1 MRMKRLK
8 LKKIHGLILGSLL
21 GGAFALSGS
30 FMLVPIFEKSQEN
43 AKEIVQLSSDK
54 GALEEKLESTNS
66 NLDQAN
72 STIEAQNKEIE
83 IKVQL
88 EGTVQ
93 EQKQQISSLQG
104 EREELS
110 NQSSTL
116 QQEVESKTEEVNTQK
131 EMLDE
136 QDLMLSEKDAQIDEI
151 SNTMAELRE
160 IDDQVITNSRY
171 VVGGFMK
178 IADRERFSKMSRMDR
193 HELIQETMRLS
204 NQLESDT
211 NKRKDL
217 WRQAEEK
224 IIQFREE

>member
-1 MRMKRLK
+1 MPIKRFK

-30 FMLVPIFEKSQEN
+30 IMLVPVFEKSQEN

-54 GALEEKLESTNS
+54 GTLEEKLETTSS
-66 NLDQAN
+66 NLKQAN
-72 STIEAQNKEIE
+72 STIEDQKREIE
-83 IKVQL
+83 IKVEL

-93 EQKQQISSLQG
+93 QQQQQLTPLQG
-104 EREELS
+104 EKQQLSSERSELP
-110 NQSSTL
+110 
-116 QQEVESKTEEVNTQK
+116 QQVASQGMEIGTQK

-136 QDLMLSEKDAQIDEI
+136 EDLMVSEKEAQLDEVAQAM
-151 SNTMAELRE
+151 TELRD

-178 IADRERFSKMSRMDR
+178 IADRERFRKMSRMDR

-211 NKRKDL
+211 NKRKEL

-224 IIQFREE
+224 IQQFQGE

>member
-1 MRMKRLK
+1 MIK
-8 LKKIHGLILGSLL
+8 LKKIHGLIIGSLL
-21 GGAFALSGS
+21 GGVFALSGGVL
-30 FMLVPIFEKSQEN
+30 LVPVFEKSQEN

-54 GALEEKLESTNS
+54 GVLEEKLQNTSDSLLN
-66 NLDQAN
+66 AN
-72 STIEAQNKEIE
+72 NTIEGQKKEIE
-83 IKVQL
+83 VKVQL

-93 EQKQQISSLQG
+93 QQQQQLTSLQG
-104 EREELS
+104 EKEQLS
-110 NQSSTL
+110 GERTEL
-116 QQEVESKTEEVNTQK
+116 QQQVESQGMEISTQK

-136 QDLMLSEKDAQIDEI
+136 QDLMISEKEAQLEEVAQ
-151 SNTMAELRE
+151 TVTELRE

-178 IADRERFSKMSRMDR
+178 IADRERFRKMSRMDR

-224 IIQFREE
+224 IEQFQD